1 MKKCRGCAILQADRS
16 TVNNRSRQ
24 EQMTTAVITGV
35 SSGLGRAMAE
45 YFTKQGVTVYG
56 ICRSAPELPPGAEW
70 IRADITKA
78 EDRRMIRQ
86 TLEEKGVK
94 PDILINNAGK
104 GIYATWEEMPESD
117 LREVMELDFFAPVAL
132 TKELLPLLAET
143 EGTVINV
150 SSVAGRIWVPC
161 MGGYCAAKAAVA
173 MFSNSLRPEIA
184 KYGIRVL
191 DVAPGQISTGF
202 SSRSCGTRRPPD
214 SPGSKGHT
222 AQGLAKAVFRAWRKK
237 KKRITYPGSLAVAV
251 WAVRTFIPGLYDKI
265 NRKLWKL

>member
-1 MKKCRGCAILQADRS
+1 
-16 TVNNRSRQ
+16 
-24 EQMTTAVITGV
+24 MTTAVITGV
-35 SSGLGRAMAE
+35 SSGLGKAMAE

-191 DVAPGQISTGF
+191 DVAHGPAAQDARPIRPAPKDIRHKVWQKPYSVRGGKRKNGSPTPAVLRLQ
-202 SSRSCGTRRPPD
+202 CGR
-214 SPGSKGHT
+214 
-222 AQGLAKAVFRAWRKK
+222 
-237 KKRITYPGSLAVAV
+237 
-251 WAVRTFIPGLYDKI
+251 
-265 NRKLWKL
+265 